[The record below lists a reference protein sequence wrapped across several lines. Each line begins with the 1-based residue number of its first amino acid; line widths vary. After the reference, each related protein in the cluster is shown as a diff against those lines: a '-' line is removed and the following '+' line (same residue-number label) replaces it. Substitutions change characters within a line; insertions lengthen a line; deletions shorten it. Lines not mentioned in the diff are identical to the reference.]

1 MLDKLKFASFV
12 QYGAENVVNLLLSI
26 DRVARLLF
34 VLKSIIVEI
43 DVLSVLKLCNLPSFR
58 TFTLVKIELSPQSA
72 VNKLPHPDIS
82 TEGNFE
88 LSVTFAVVIAG
99 HLLAVNVVRRL
110 TPVTVNEVIAGISA
124 INRVTSFG

>member
-34 VLKSIIVEI
+34 VLKSIMVEI

-88 LSVTFAVVIAG
+88 LFVTFATVIAG
-99 HLLAVNVVRRL
+99 HLLAVNVVRRSI
-110 TPVTVNEVIAGISA
+110 PVTVNEVITGISA
-124 INRVTSFG
+124 INRVVSFG

>member
-43 DVLSVLKLCNLPSFR
+43 DVLSVLKLCNLLSFK
-58 TFTLVKIELSPQSA
+58 TFTFVKTGLSPQSA

-88 LSVTFAVVIAG
+88 LPVTFAVVIAG